1 MFTQALNNHL
11 KINKMKVKRG
21 NNRMMIRTM
30 KWINKENH
38 KHDENQENEK
48 YDEDE
53 EDHEQY

>member
-1 MFTQALNNHL
+1 
-11 KINKMKVKRG
+11 MKVKRG